1 MFRGNYSF
9 IIAQIFSMI
18 NLLCSTVAGSKSVR
32 IWGEKPEN
40 CPSRSSA
47 DKKNPQILQVGK
59 FCELLRTP
67 VGDVRICLNVQAGQ
81 LRDKEEID
89 EVDQYILHQPSIP
102 LAKALQ
108 LRRLSTRMKI
118 ALSYILAQSF
128 WQFYNSD
135 WMKSR
140 WTSEFIHFMLEKSFD
155 DVRDSEQP
163 KIKACNPCYSFR
175 FNDSDSDFTEYCVAP
190 KIRHRYPRVLALG
203 ILLLEIGGEAPPPEV
218 DVGLSQDQSI
228 VLKINNDWATGK
240 SVLKS
245 RRWPDFDFKLSG
257 VIAQTYKTVVANC
270 FDEDIFK
277 IEADQGS
284 EQGIEDRRTI
294 FYERIVYP
302 LNKLLRDMGWL
313 DNLEAIEPIELTQRE
328 EQPSRIQSMAPLQ
341 FHSFVN
347 RTALN
352 QYVL

>member
-1 MFRGNYSF
+1 
-9 IIAQIFSMI
+9 MI
-18 NLLCSTVAGSKSVR
+18 NLLARRAAGSKCVR
-32 IWGEKPEN
+32 ICGEKPEN
-40 CPSRSSA
+40 CPSESSK
-47 DKKNPQILQVGK
+47 DMENSQILQVGK

-118 ALSYILAQSF
+118 ALSYILAKSF
-128 WQFYNSD
+128 WQYYNSD
-135 WMKSR
+135 WMKTR
-140 WTSEFIHFMLEKSFD
+140 WTSEFIHFMQEKSLD
-155 DVRDSEQP
+155 DVRDAEQP

-175 FNDSDSDFTEYCVAP
+175 FNDPDSDFTEYCVAP

-203 ILLLEIGGEAPPPEV
+203 ILLLEIGGETPPPEV
-218 DVGLSQDQSI
+218 DAELSQNQAVI
-228 VLKINNDWATGK
+228 LKINNDWATGK

-245 RRWPDFDFKLSG
+245 RRWPDFDFKPNG

-270 FDEDIFK
+270 FDENIFK

-284 EQGIEDRRTI
+284 EQRIEDRRTI

-313 DNLEAIEPIELTQRE
+313 KDLDAIEPIELTQRE
-328 EQPSRIQSMAPLQ
+328 EHASRIQNVTSLQ
-341 FHSFVN
+341 LQSLVT

>member
-1 MFRGNYSF
+1 MFRGNYSWP
-9 IIAQIFSMI
+9 IVQIFSMI
-18 NLLCSTVAGSKSVR
+18 NLLARSVAGSKSVR
-32 IWGEKPEN
+32 IWGEKPQN
-40 CPSRSSA
+40 CPSGSPTN
-47 DKKNPQILQVGK
+47 KETPQLLQVGK

-81 LRDKEEID
+81 LRDMEEID

-102 LAKALQ
+102 LVKALQ
-108 LRRLSTRMKI
+108 LHRLSTRMKI

-140 WTSEFIHFMLEKSFD
+140 WTSEFIHFMLEKSLD
-155 DVRDSEQP
+155 DVRDAGEP

-175 FNDSDSDFTEYCVAP
+175 FNDSDSDFAEHCVAP
-190 KIRHRYPRVLALG
+190 RISHRYPRVLALG
-203 ILLLEIGGEAPPPEV
+203 ILLLEIGGEVPPPE
-218 DVGLSQDQSI
+218 DNAGPSQHQSI

-240 SVLKS
+240 RVLKS
-245 RRWPDFDFKLSG
+245 TRWPDFDFKYSG
-257 VIAQTYKTVVANC
+257 TIAQSYKTVVGNC
-270 FDEDIFK
+270 FDEKIFK
-277 IEADQGS
+277 TNADQRPD
-284 EQGIEDRRTI
+284 QGIEDRRSI

-313 DNLEAIEPIELTQRE
+313 DNLEAIKPIELTRRE
-328 EQPSRIQSMAPLQ
+328 EQPSRIQNLAPSQLQ
-341 FHSFVN
+341 SPIT
-347 RTALN
+347 RSALE

>member
-1 MFRGNYSF
+1 
-9 IIAQIFSMI
+9 MI
-18 NLLCSTVAGSKSVR
+18 NLLARRVAGSKSVR
-32 IWGEKPEN
+32 IWGDKPEN
-40 CPSRSSA
+40 CPSGSPTDKQSS
-47 DKKNPQILQVGK
+47 QVVQVGK

-155 DVRDSEQP
+155 DVRDAEEP

-175 FNDSDSDFTEYCVAP
+175 FNDSDSDFVEHCVAP

-203 ILLLEIGGEAPPPEV
+203 ILLLEIGGKAPPPE
-218 DVGLSQDQSI
+218 DVAGLSQLQSI
-228 VLKINNDWATGK
+228 ILKINNDWATGK

-245 RRWPDFDFKLSG
+245 QRWPDFDFKSSG
-257 VIAQTYKTVVANC
+257 TIAQTYKTVVENC
-270 FDEDIFK
+270 FDENIFK
-277 IEADQGS
+277 TDADQRPD
-284 EQGIEDRRTI
+284 QGIEDRRTI

-313 DNLEAIEPIELTQRE
+313 DNLEAIKPIELTLRE
-328 EQPSRIQSMAPLQ
+328 EQPSRIQNVAPSQLQ
-341 FHSFVN
+341 SLIT
-347 RTALN
+347 RSALK
-352 QYVL
+352 QYVF